1 MHSLI
6 AKSVQM
12 QCQLRLLLLSAWRQK
27 HNINHWFP
35 TYLGTCITGEGGG
48 SESGEGTSFL
58 SEPEKYL
65 CNLTIYI
72 NGVARTLQKSH
83 TSKGDYWINH

>member
-1 MHSLI
+1 MFLKMLSVI

-12 QCQLRLLLLSAWRQK
+12 QCQLRLLLLSTGRQN
-27 HNINHWFP
+27 HNIKHWIP

-72 NGVARTLQKSH
+72 NSVARMLQMLR
-83 TSKGDYWINH
+83 T